1 MIDSNQNFP
10 GSIHKVNNNSSNL
23 TIYHQNIRG
32 ISSKIDE
39 FQVSLYHN
47 RPQVICLT
55 EHRLKTE
62 EMTNINLDQ
71 YKLGAFFCRQEYKGG
86 GVCIY
91 ICQSLQCSKI
101 NLEKYYKEKDL
112 EICAL
117 KLKVQMHNFIIICI

>member
-1 MIDSNQNFP
+1 MDMKDSTQNFP
-10 GSIHKVNNNSSNL
+10 GSIHKDNNSSRNF

-47 RPQVICLT
+47 RPQVLCLT

-62 EMTNINLDQ
+62 KITTINLDQ
-71 YKLGAFFCRQEYKGG
+71 HKLGAFFCRKEYKGG

-91 ICQSLQCSKI
+91 ISQSLQ
-101 NLEKYYKEKDL
+101 
-112 EICAL
+112 
-117 KLKVQMHNFIIICI
+117 

>member
-1 MIDSNQNFP
+1 M
-10 GSIHKVNNNSSNL
+10 
-23 TIYHQNIRG
+23 
-32 ISSKIDE
+32 
-39 FQVSLYHN
+39 
-47 RPQVICLT
+47 
-55 EHRLKTE
+55 EHHLKTE
-62 EMTNINLDQ
+62 ETTNINLDQ

-117 KLKVQMHNFIIICI
+117 KLKVQMNNFIIICIYRSSTGNFTHFLTQLEIILNDL